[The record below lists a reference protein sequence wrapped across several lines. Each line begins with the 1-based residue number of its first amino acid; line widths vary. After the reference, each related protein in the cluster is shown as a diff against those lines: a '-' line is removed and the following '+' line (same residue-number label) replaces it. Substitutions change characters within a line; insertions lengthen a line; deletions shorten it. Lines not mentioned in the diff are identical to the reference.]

1 VRINKERRAE
11 HKMTTITCS
20 PYLVDIDNNDQVVI
34 KRKTNNGIEDVNLEE
49 LCKDYTKMDNF
60 VYDLIYAIQDLV
72 RKRDKLLEQTKGTK

>member
-1 VRINKERRAE
+1 
-11 HKMTTITCS
+11 MTTITCS
-20 PYLVDIDNNDQVVI
+20 PYLVDIDDNDQVVI